1 MNFKLNLIEVAPIWH
16 YQEGRYKEKKTCY
29 VNPRQP
35 TKPTTRVMDSN
46 KILFLFL
53 LYDKK
58 NIKINLL
65 ST

>member
-1 MNFKLNLIEVAPIWH
+1 LPQYDIIKRV
-16 YQEGRYKEKKTCY
+16 GTKKKKETCY

-35 TKPTTRVMDSN
+35 AKPTTRVMDSN